1 MSTNEPI
8 IIRGKCHLHSET
20 GTEGGH
26 WALQDERFIEPPTPE
41 WPHERWSYDGLNYL
55 EDGDHLKIFDPEG
68 SIYWEGSIQLKR
80 YPVFTEAVDVHDE
93 STGANLGIWIHADQA
108 GIDRKFWAT
117 PFFKEYRAE
126 LIKGLDKTP
135 EV

>member
-1 MSTNEPI
+1 MSEPTL
-8 IIRGKCHLHSET
+8 IRGKCHLHSET

-26 WALQDERFIEPPTPE
+26 WAVQDERFIVDNCECPNGYPPNK
-41 WPHERWSYDGLNYL
+41 PHSHWSYDGLIYL

-68 SIYWEGSIQLKR
+68 NIYWEGRIQLKR
-80 YPVFTEAVDVHDE
+80 HPVFTEEAY
-93 STGANLGIWIHADQA
+93 GFWIHADQA

-117 PFFKEYRAE
+117 PFFKHYRAE